1 MRGENPKELIMKLKG
16 NLSGLSQA
24 TIQKLNALYEIHVE
38 RGQVI
43 NALLAGEMAAITHAI
58 HKEIAVYLNRRGKVV
73 HVAVGN
79 DYTVP
84 LEEVSLR
91 RGQKRLSGVRC
102 IHTHPGDDGALSS
115 VDLAALNLMN
125 FDCMVALGVLKDGT
139 MGTVGIAFKDLRS
152 TEGKVSQMVLPDLAA
167 LMRIDFL
174 GIVAEIEKH
183 AENLHLVEEDAREKA
198 FLVALQREND
208 REKAEESLHELEQL
222 ALTAGVVV
230 TGKEIQKRDRPDAA
244 TFIGRGKARELQ
256 LFAQAEG
263 INVIIFDDELSP
275 AQQRNLE
282 DLIGVKIIDR
292 SMLILDIFAQ
302 RAWSNEGKLQ
312 VELAQLKYLLPRL
325 MGQGSALSRLGGG
338 IGTRGPG
345 ETKLEVDRRR
355 IRKRISD
362 LEERLEMVK
371 KSRALHRKR
380 WATMGLPVV
389 ALVGYTNAGKSS
401 LMNVLSGAEVLVED
415 KLFAT
420 LDPTTRKVALPDG
433 RFFLLT
439 DTVGF
444 IRKLPHH
451 LIAAFRATLEET
463 MEADI
468 LLHVIDGSSEQ
479 AEEHA
484 VTVNQ
489 VLNELG
495 IEDKPVITVIN
506 KIDLI
511 VYDAVLKRLLQLFD
525 PALPISA
532 RKQIGIKELLKR
544 IGETLPQNQMHIKVC
559 IPYHLASLVT
569 DIHNQGKVVEE
580 EYLPEGIRIE
590 AYVDR
595 RLKNIIES
603 KLDDGTIFF
612 EEKK

>member
-1 MRGENPKELIMKLKG
+1 
-16 NLSGLSQA
+16 
-24 TIQKLNALYEIHVE
+24 
-38 RGQVI
+38 
-43 NALLAGEMAAITHAI
+43 
-58 HKEIAVYLNRRGKVV
+58 
-73 HVAVGN
+73 
-79 DYTVP
+79 
-84 LEEVSLR
+84 
-91 RGQKRLSGVRC
+91 
-102 IHTHPGDDGALSS
+102 
-115 VDLAALNLMN
+115 
-125 FDCMVALGVLKDGT
+125 
-139 MGTVGIAFKDLRS
+139 
-152 TEGKVSQMVLPDLAA
+152 
-167 LMRIDFL
+167 
-174 GIVAEIEKH
+174 
-183 AENLHLVEEDAREKA
+183 
-198 FLVALQREND
+198 
-208 REKAEESLHELEQL
+208 
-222 ALTAGVVV
+222 
-230 TGKEIQKRDRPDAA
+230 
-244 TFIGRGKARELQ
+244 
-256 LFAQAEG
+256 
-263 INVIIFDDELSP
+263 
-275 AQQRNLE
+275 
-282 DLIGVKIIDR
+282 
-292 SMLILDIFAQ
+292 
-302 RAWSNEGKLQ
+302 
-312 VELAQLKYLLPRL
+312 
-325 MGQGSALSRLGGG
+325 
-338 IGTRGPG
+338 
-345 ETKLEVDRRR
+345 
-355 IRKRISD
+355 
-362 LEERLEMVK
+362 
-371 KSRALHRKR
+371 
-380 WATMGLPVV
+380 MGLPVV

-420 LDPTTRKVALPDG
+420 LDPTTESSSAG
-433 RFFLLT
+433 RAFLLLT

-479 AEEHA
+479 VEEHA

>member
-1 MRGENPKELIMKLKG
+1 
-16 NLSGLSQA
+16 
-24 TIQKLNALYEIHVE
+24 
-38 RGQVI
+38 
-43 NALLAGEMAAITHAI
+43 
-58 HKEIAVYLNRRGKVV
+58 
-73 HVAVGN
+73 
-79 DYTVP
+79 
-84 LEEVSLR
+84 
-91 RGQKRLSGVRC
+91 
-102 IHTHPGDDGALSS
+102 
-115 VDLAALNLMN
+115 
-125 FDCMVALGVLKDGT
+125 
-139 MGTVGIAFKDLRS
+139 
-152 TEGKVSQMVLPDLAA
+152 
-167 LMRIDFL
+167 
-174 GIVAEIEKH
+174 
-183 AENLHLVEEDAREKA
+183 
-198 FLVALQREND
+198 
-208 REKAEESLHELEQL
+208 
-222 ALTAGVVV
+222 
-230 TGKEIQKRDRPDAA
+230 
-244 TFIGRGKARELQ
+244 
-256 LFAQAEG
+256 
-263 INVIIFDDELSP
+263 
-275 AQQRNLE
+275 
-282 DLIGVKIIDR
+282 
-292 SMLILDIFAQ
+292 
-302 RAWSNEGKLQ
+302 
-312 VELAQLKYLLPRL
+312 
-325 MGQGSALSRLGGG
+325 
-338 IGTRGPG
+338 
-345 ETKLEVDRRR
+345 
-355 IRKRISD
+355 
-362 LEERLEMVK
+362 
-371 KSRALHRKR
+371 
-380 WATMGLPVV
+380 MGLPVV

-420 LDPTTRKVALPDG
+420 LDTTTRKVALPDG

>member
-1 MRGENPKELIMKLKG
+1 MKIGG
-16 NLSGLSQA
+16 NWTGLSQGLVQRIRA
-24 TIQKLNALYEIHVE
+24 IYEINVE
-38 RGQVI
+38 RGLVI
-43 NALLAGEMAAITHAI
+43 NDHLAEELAALTFATHR
-58 HKEIAVYLNRRGKVV
+58 EIAVYLNRRGKVV

-84 LEEVSLR
+84 LEEFSLR

-102 IHTHPGDDGALSS
+102 IHTHPGGEGALSS
-115 VDLAALNLMN
+115 VDLAALELMN
-125 FDCMVALGVLKDGT
+125 FDCMVAIGVREDGSI
-139 MGTVGIAFKDLRS
+139 GTTGIGFKNLADSRQKISSL
-152 TEGKVSQMVLPDLAA
+152 VLPDIAA
-167 LMRIDFL
+167 LNQVNFL
-174 GIVAEIEKH
+174 TVVQEIEKS
-183 AENLHLVEEDAREKA
+183 AGDILQAGEENLQEKA
-198 FLVALQREND
+198 FLVALYKENA
-208 REKAEESLHELEQL
+208 REKTEESLDELEQL
-222 ALTAGVVV
+222 AKSAGVVV
-230 TGKEIQKRDRPDAA
+230 VGKEIQRRAHVDAA
-244 TFIGRGKARELQ
+244 TFIGRGKAQELR
-256 LFAQAEG
+256 LFAQTQG
-263 INVIIFDDELSP
+263 INVIIFDDELTP

-282 DLIGVKIIDR
+282 DIIGVKIIDR
-292 SMLILDIFAQ
+292 SLLILDIFAQ

-325 MGQGSALSRLGGG
+325 VGQGTALSRLGGG

-371 KSRALHRKR
+371 KARALHRKR
-380 WATMGLPVV
+380 WAEMGLPVV

-420 LDPTTRKVALPDG
+420 LDPTTRKVDLPDG
-433 RFFLLT
+433 RSFLLT

-463 MEADI
+463 VEADL

-484 VTVNQ
+484 ITVNQ
-489 VLNELG
+489 VLKELDITG
-495 IEDKPVITVIN
+495 KPVITVIN

-511 VYDAVLKRLLQLFD
+511 IYNAVLNRLMQLFD
-525 PALPISA
+525 PAIAVSA
-532 RKQIGIKELLKR
+532 RKQMGIEGLLKR
-544 IGETLPQNQMHIKVC
+544 IGEILPQNLHHIRLC

-580 EYLPEGIRIE
+580 EYLPEGIQIE

-595 RLKNIIES
+595 RLKSIIES
-603 KLDDGTIFF
+603 RIGDGPF
-612 EEKK
+612 